1 MVAASVHHGARCVKV
16 HWPNHLGVDD
26 VQHRVCLAFGQPWR
40 SVRAILRVGGRDLFE
55 FEKPW
60 IWSPRHSKVEAEVS
74 FEARPPDEIA
84 ELYWHPGYDGD
95 DSDGWTTSSEIA
107 EAVDSVG
114 F

>member
-1 MVAASVHHGARCVKV
+1 MVTASVHHGARCVKA

-26 VQHRVCLAFGQPWR
+26 VQLRLCLAFGQPWR
-40 SVRAILRVGGRDLFE
+40 SVRAVLRVGGRDLFE

-60 IWSPRHSKVEAEVS
+60 IGFPRHSKVEADLI
-74 FEARPPDEIA
+74 FEARPPDEIV